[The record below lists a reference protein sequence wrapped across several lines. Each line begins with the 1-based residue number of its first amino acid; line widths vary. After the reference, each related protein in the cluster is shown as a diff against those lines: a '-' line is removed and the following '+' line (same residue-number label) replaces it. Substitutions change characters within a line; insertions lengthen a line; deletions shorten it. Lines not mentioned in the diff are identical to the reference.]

1 MAESKKAPK
10 RSLAE
15 CNDISSCWNI
25 IWLVLSAS
33 TLIIFIA
40 NLGFIFANSFTAM
53 AGMQLDRKPNMIPD
67 NVPLKDSGLNIAPER
82 FENFGETPD
91 GDAKENLKNYGKN
104 PNITPMKFASS
115 KSSEDILSMIRDADA
130 LSFAIKTQAMMGDAG
145 SVGVDNL
152 SKIRAAKAFLV
163 ESLRVKTSEYHDFS
177 DKINGMDLEDV
188 MKDLLEGK
196 KRGLSYKEMASEL
209 NITEEEVES
218 ILQRR
223 DEYPENLLQEE
234 FTAEDKISE
243 IDQRL
248 RSIIG
253 E

>member
-1 MAESKKAPK
+1 LYSHRNYGKEYSTTDMSIASEKMDREFRDAYVEAEKK
-10 RSLAE
+10 
-15 CNDISSCWNI
+15 
-25 IWLVLSAS
+25 LSDKKNV
-33 TLIIFIA
+33 FE
-40 NLGFIFANSFTAM
+40 AM
-53 AGMQLDRKPNMIPD
+53 AGMQLKREPQMVSG
-67 NVPLKDSGLNIAPER
+67 NVPMEHSGLNIAPER
-82 FENFGETPD
+82 FNNFGETP
-91 GDAKENLKNYGKN
+91 GSDAKDNLKNYKSN
-104 PNITPMKFASS
+104 PDITPMKFAKTKTS
-115 KSSEDILSMIRDADA
+115 KEMLDMLRDADA
-130 LSFAIKTQAMMGDAG
+130 MSLAIKTQATMGDG
-145 SVGVDNL
+145 DSVGIDNL
-152 SKIRAAKAFLV
+152 SKIRAAKTFLV
-163 ESLRVKTSEYHDFS
+163 ESLRIKTAEYHDFS
-177 DKINGMDLEDV
+177 DKINGMDLKDV
-188 MKDLLEGK
+188 MKDLLEGD